1 MTTVSFIGSAQCKT
15 KNFRAPEVMFAR
27 NSGNPVRFLLPYR
40 PRLGTST
47 GVPLAC

>member
-27 NSGNPVRFLLPYR
+27 NSGNLCDFCYR
-40 PRLGTST
+40 IGRG
-47 GVPLAC
+47 